1 VKIRDGRATVSGEPL
16 SVTARE
22 GGKAASTGRRSA
34 SQETVHERVLP
45 ASRKGRFTVK
55 FLSARALCAAL
66 VSVMPL
72 CVGAATSGAAAA
84 ESAPSPAPSP
94 SESPSAALRE
104 IGRVVTADRRGEPIA
119 DTSRPTFVVDRA
131 RIDAYGARTVAD
143 ALVGVPG
150 VELFAY
156 GPFGA
161 QVNYGLRGSTSA
173 QTLVLVDG
181 QPVADPATGTAYLAQ
196 LSTLGVDRIEIVES
210 GSSTLYGT
218 SASGGVI
225 NVITRPP
232 QGVDALV
239 SDGSYSDRDGRVG
252 VGDGRVGLEY
262 ERHVASSNY
271 GYPAFTYGPRSCVSG
286 STGPCTFAAD
296 ARTNDYA
303 AQSVLRATLDEPL
316 GGGFAVRARGDLA
329 TLNIGVPGSLT
340 FATPANTQG
349 SANTTGSFEIAHA
362 GRHATQTLTV
372 SGAGQRLAYV
382 DSFAGEDD
390 TYTGRSQIS
399 LRDSSSFGR
408 GDLVAGIDLSR
419 SSGNFAF
426 PTLPLYDANFN
437 VIGTAPP
444 SAIGATQSQSAV
456 YAQAGYALGTTRIT
470 GGLRAENDRPSGGVL
485 APSFS
490 IVTHA
495 GAFRLSGNLG
505 ESFRVPT
512 LDDLYYPGFSNPSLL
527 PEKAATA
534 DATIAYDT
542 HAASLSVGWF
552 GRHGSNFIV
561 LQPPNFVPFN
571 AQRAVV
577 DGIAVTAQSHPFG
590 GFVADASFT
599 DLYRAVDLSTGARLP
614 RQPVGQGVLG
624 ISRPFG
630 PDRFAYG
637 ARWTVVGS
645 DGDDAANVPPPL
657 VGTYDAHDSLD
668 AYARYRFAKDVILT
682 ARGFN
687 LGNERYVPIFG
698 YPAPGRSVFLELS
711 TQ

>member
-1 VKIRDGRATVSGEPL
+1 MKYFP
-16 SVTARE
+16 
-22 GGKAASTGRRSA
+22 
-34 SQETVHERVLP
+34 
-45 ASRKGRFTVK
+45 
-55 FLSARALCAAL
+55 ARALCAAL
-66 VSVMPL
+66 VSLIPL
-72 CVGAATSGAAAA
+72 AHAAPASAAVAA
-84 ESAPSPAPSP
+84 ESSPSPVPSP

-104 IGRVVTADRRGEPIA
+104 IGRVVTADRRGEPVA

-150 VELFAY
+150 LELFAY

-161 QVNYGLRGSTSA
+161 VVNYGIRGSTSE

-181 QPVADPATGTAYLAQ
+181 QPVADPASGAAYLAQ
-196 LSTLGVDRIEIVES
+196 ISTVGVDRIEIVES

-225 NVITRPP
+225 NVVTRPP
-232 QGVDALV
+232 QGVEALV
-239 SDGSYSDRDGRVG
+239 SDGSYSDRDGRLS
-252 VGDGRVGLEY
+252 VGDGRIGLEY

-271 GYPAFTYGPRSCVSG
+271 GYPEFAYGPKSCVFG
-286 STGPCTFAAD
+286 STGPCSFPAA

-303 AQSVLRATLDEPL
+303 DQSVERLSLDEPL

-349 SANTTGSFEIAHA
+349 SANETGSFEIARA
-362 GRHATQTLTV
+362 GRHSTQTLTV
-372 SGAGQRLAYV
+372 SGASQRLAYV

-390 TYTGRSQIS
+390 TFTSRSQIS
-399 LRDSSSFGR
+399 LRDNSSFGR
-408 GDLVAGIDLSR
+408 GDLVAGVDLSR
-419 SSGNFAF
+419 SSGNFTF
-426 PTLPLYDANFN
+426 PSMPLYDANLN
-437 VIGTAPP
+437 VTGTAPP
-444 SAIGATQSQSAV
+444 SAIGARQSQSAI

-485 APSFS
+485 APAFGL
-490 IVTHA
+490 VTHA

-512 LDDLYYPGFSNPSLL
+512 LDDLYYPGFSNPNLL
-527 PEKAATA
+527 PEKVATA
-534 DATIAYDT
+534 DATVAYDT
-542 HAASLSVGWF
+542 HAASFSVGWF

-561 LQPPNFVPFN
+561 LLPPNYAPFN

-577 DGIAVTAQSHPFG
+577 DGIAVTAQSHPIG

-614 RQPVGQGVLG
+614 RQPVGHGVLG
-624 ISRPFG
+624 ISRPFAA
-630 PDRFAYG
+630 DRLAYG
-637 ARWTVVGS
+637 AHWTVVGS
-645 DGDDAANVPPPL
+645 DGDDAAHVPAPL

-668 AYARYRFAKDVILT
+668 AYVRYRFTKDVILT

-698 YPAPGRSVFLELS
+698 YPAPGRTVFLELS
-711 TQ
+711 TR